1 MIVPKFT
8 NIAMNHIKFNTIS
21 STNDFLKSYS
31 KEKKLPNF
39 FYVQTDSQTQGR
51 GQRTNNWES
60 ACCENILISFLTFPD
75 FSAQKQYLLNHIVS
89 IALVNVL
96 RKFKIFNVKIKQP
109 NDIMAENKKI
119 AGILIENVIHNQII
133 KQSIIGIGLNVN
145 QTMFINLPQAI
156 SMKNIT
162 GFTYSLDEIVQVLR
176 QELIDLF
183 NKNESTIKELYE
195 QIESYEV

>member
-162 GFTYSLDEIVQVLR
+162 GLTYSLDEIVQVLR